1 MRKRGRRAR
10 GEEHLWRYGLSR
22 PAVCPPG
29 EPGGLGTR
37 PGASTREPPLLGDSY
52 RAGRSLPPARQAREA
67 ASCRS
72 EMGRGS
78 SGPSLPQR
86 SWPSCSGRSR
96 PLPGRPGCSGRTWH
110 MVHEEGDEPSNPALV
125 SAFKSHGWS
134 RGLRLGSGEDAVS
147 QALDGRC
154 GLPLVYVV
162 SLYES
167 GGRKSAPSGLTQPH
181 AWAGKLEVPLSKE
194 KSAHYSGW
202 ARARARP
209 LGLSSHLPSPLAA
222 VTQCVNCTTAH
233 LWPGRHNFGGI

>member
-1 MRKRGRRAR
+1 MSPGAWGHVQEPVPGSLHSWEIVTAR
-10 GEEHLWRYGLSR
+10 GE
-22 PAVCPPG
+22 VCP
-29 EPGGLGTR
+29 LHVR
-37 PGASTREPPLLGDSY
+37 PGRQRLAGARWDEAAVGPPSHRG
-52 RAGRSLPPARQAREA
+52 AGR
-67 ASCRS
+67 
-72 EMGRGS
+72 
-78 SGPSLPQR
+78 
-86 SWPSCSGRSR
+86 SCSGRSR